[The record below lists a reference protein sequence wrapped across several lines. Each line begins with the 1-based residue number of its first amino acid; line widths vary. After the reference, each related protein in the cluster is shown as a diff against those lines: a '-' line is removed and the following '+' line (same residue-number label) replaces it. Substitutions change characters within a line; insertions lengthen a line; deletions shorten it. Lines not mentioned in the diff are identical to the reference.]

1 MIGLPLPGHTVTI
14 THLSTAETITADGF
28 KKKTET
34 RQDIQAIIDAP
45 TAAEPRA
52 GTALIATIDHVLY
65 LPAGTA
71 IEAADRFIID
81 GKTFEVEGEAVA
93 ITNPFTETTFYT
105 EVKVRRW
112 HG

>member
-34 RQDIQAIIDAP
+34 RRDIQAIIDAP
-45 TAAEPRA
+45 TAAE
-52 GTALIATIDHVLY
+52 HVLY